1 MLRNFFVPGS
11 CLLVFQFVC
20 GDVWINSVWRCCFF
34 FLLEIVESCLK
45 ILFFWSAWVLSA
57 IEVYSFY
64 CEEFWRRK
72 GWGYALDQ
80 RIAFSSPIINSEENF
95 VVCSTVTQEDWK
107 LVFVTYIE
115 WKKKGIRL
123 KQDEQTVNC
132 YVDCRLVWENDEF
145 SQFVVLFPLWC
156 LSRKAKS
163 RIDDRFFSSI
173 VIYRV
178 CQRYNFCM
186 FGSARISRGY

>member
-1 MLRNFFVPGS
+1 MRKKCRKEEANEKKNQYRLCMLRNILFSGS

-115 WKKKGIRL
+115 WKKKGIRFHMYVEYFNLLL
-123 KQDEQTVNC
+123 KDRNAIF
-132 YVDCRLVWENDEF
+132 WE
-145 SQFVVLFPLWC
+145 
-156 LSRKAKS
+156 
-163 RIDDRFFSSI
+163 IH
-173 VIYRV
+173 
-178 CQRYNFCM
+178 
-186 FGSARISRGY
+186 